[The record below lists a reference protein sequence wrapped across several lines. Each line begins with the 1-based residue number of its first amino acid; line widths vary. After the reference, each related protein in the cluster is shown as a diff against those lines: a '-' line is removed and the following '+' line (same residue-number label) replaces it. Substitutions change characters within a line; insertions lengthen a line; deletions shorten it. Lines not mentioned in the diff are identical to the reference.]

1 MAPNV
6 GSDYLLDALFT
17 PNSYFYR
24 IGDKKIRE
32 NEKLQT
38 NFFFYVNLS
47 FGKYFIIAYYPKS
60 G

>member
-38 NFFFYVNLS
+38 NFFFTLIYRLES
-47 FGKYFIIAYYPKS
+47 IS
-60 G
+60 